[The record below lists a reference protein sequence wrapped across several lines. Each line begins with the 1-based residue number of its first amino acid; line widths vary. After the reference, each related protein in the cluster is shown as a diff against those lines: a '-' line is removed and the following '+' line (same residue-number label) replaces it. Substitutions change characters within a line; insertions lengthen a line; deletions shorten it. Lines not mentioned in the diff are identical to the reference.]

1 MFILWSYSPVEV
13 SYGSE
18 NVFLVLLLS
27 FRGSGLVTSNT
38 AVGGGRH
45 PLPVPAYGGPGA
57 PPPTA
62 AEVAQASHQSLRRN
76 TRKDKGEAGKQR
88 ASEQPLC
95 AHLRP
100 AGVCMKMWRLL
111 IRDTA
116 IRWRENAAASATPSP
131 QRRTG
136 VSERTTVTLEP
147 SFHFESRFSGVQLL
161 VVEEPPLLAYVSY
174 NIFKETPDSFSSCF
188 CPTDALVSLP
198 VLGRG

>member
-1 MFILWSYSPVEV
+1 MFILWSYSPVKV

-18 NVFLVLLLS
+18 NVFLVFLLS
-27 FRGSGLVTSNT
+27 FRGSGLVTSNA

-45 PLPVPAYGGPGA
+45 PLPVPRSCRTGPGA

-88 ASEQPLC
+88 ASEQPFC

-100 AGVCMKMWRLL
+100 ARVCMKMWCLL

-116 IRWRENAAASATPSP
+116 IRWRA
-131 QRRTG
+131 
-136 VSERTTVTLEP
+136 
-147 SFHFESRFSGVQLL
+147 LL
-161 VVEEPPLLAYVSY
+161 VVEEPSLLAHVLY
-174 NIFKETPDSFSSCF
+174 NIFGETPDSFSPCF
-188 CPTDALVSLP
+188 CATDAIVSLP